1 MEAKQKKFM
10 EDLNKS
16 KAQPKRKKYFFEDH
30 WDEFQAQTE
39 FKRKK
44 EQEEHLKIELKEE
57 KIVKKYDENETER
70 FLKINHYLKIYE

>member
-1 MEAKQKKFM
+1 M

-30 WDEFQAQTE
+30 WDEFQAQKE
-39 FKRKK
+39 FKKK
-44 EQEEHLKIELKEE
+44 REQEEHLKVELKKE

-70 FLKINHYLKIYE
+70 F

>member
-1 MEAKQKKFM
+1 M

-30 WDEFQAQTE
+30 WDEFQAQKE
-39 FKRKK
+39 FKKKK
-44 EQEEHLKIELKEE
+44 EQEEHLKVELKKE